1 MSLLE
6 VQSDWQ
12 YNTGFLVSVK
22 VYIFNTGDNKK
33 TYYMYLYNNNNVK
46 VVFNVFLANYL
57 NDYRDL
63 EPTVDLDWTAD
74 SRGARRNQASDALLL
89 LLVLVKYYKIS
100 CLILLYTLFTFLQRK
115 LCWVLFS
122 LVLYWLKFSVLSHI
136 QLLLCFSCRC
146 KFGTISSF
154 MLTCEFKIVRT

>member
-1 MSLLE
+1 
-6 VQSDWQ
+6 
-12 YNTGFLVSVK
+12 
-22 VYIFNTGDNKK
+22 
-33 TYYMYLYNNNNVK
+33 MYLYNNNNNVK

-115 LCWVLFS
+115 LC
-122 LVLYWLKFSVLSHI
+122 
-136 QLLLCFSCRC
+136 
-146 KFGTISSF
+146 
-154 MLTCEFKIVRT
+154 

>member
-1 MSLLE
+1 
-6 VQSDWQ
+6 
-12 YNTGFLVSVK
+12 
-22 VYIFNTGDNKK
+22 
-33 TYYMYLYNNNNVK
+33 MYLYNNNNVK

-115 LCWVLFS
+115 LC
-122 LVLYWLKFSVLSHI
+122 
-136 QLLLCFSCRC
+136 
-146 KFGTISSF
+146 
-154 MLTCEFKIVRT
+154 